1 MSLEEKTRMDVSL
14 TLLKYQ
20 QHEHI
25 TMKQLAVRLKIS
37 RSQLSRYINKNSNM
51 SMSVLCRICELT
63 GLTINSH
70 S

>member
-1 MSLEEKTRMDVSL
+1 MSLEEKTRMNVSL
-14 TLLKYQ
+14 ALLKYQ
-20 QHEHI
+20 QREHI
-25 TMKQLAVRLKIS
+25 TLKTLASRLKIS
-37 RSQLSRYINKNSNM
+37 PSQLRRYINKNSNM